1 MTQFPTLSH
10 GPLVYLALACVA
22 AILGYY
28 FARKRTEHEVG
39 YRQRVEVVENAQ
51 GFVISLEEQFRE
63 ALEYVR
69 DPGPSRELPVKRIER
84 DLDELAKYAEQQEI
98 WLDAKTSSALGRLVG
113 GFRERHQILDLLP
126 RHYTDPD
133 FEGEHE
139 RAAAE
144 LETWLD
150 SELPRDREDLAD
162 SFRSM
167 LGVGK
172 RISL

>member
-1 MTQFPTLSH
+1 MSYPLQPY
-10 GPLVYLALACVA
+10 GPLVYLALACVG

-28 FARKRTEHEVG
+28 FARKRTEHEVV
-39 YRQRVEVVENAQ
+39 YRQRVEMAEKVQ
-51 GFVISLEEQFRE
+51 GAVISLEEQFRE

-69 DPGPSRELPVKRIER
+69 EPGPSRELPVKRIER
-84 DLDELAKYAEQQEI
+84 DLDELAKYVEQQGI
-98 WLDAKTSSALGRLVG
+98 WLDGKTSVALDELIS
-113 GFRERHQILDLLP
+113 GFRARHRTLELLP
-126 RHYTDPD
+126 RQYTAPD
-133 FEGEHE
+133 FERGHE

-150 SELPRDREDLAD
+150 SELPRAREDLAD
-162 SFRSM
+162 SFRGM